1 MIKKTNVKILGKDY
15 EVSFPTV
22 GQLQDIEAMKLMM
35 TNNKYTEMVIGGL
48 TTNLF
53 ALDSADAIAYMSVM
67 VPELKEDLKVRNWR
81 ELDALT
87 AKKLIQDFKE
97 FMKWLKPLLDDLY
110 NYDISEDGEQQEETE

>member
-81 ELDALT
+81 ELDAFT
-87 AKKLIQDFKE
+87 TKKLIQDFKE

-110 NYDISEDGEQQEETE
+110 NYDISEDGEQQEEAE